1 MPAHFREVVN
11 CLFMKLNN
19 GESTQSLEFAEL
31 QDVHQQTP
39 IFHHGPDELVP
50 GIVPVH
56 ASLLVSNEAN
66 ICQEQHEN
74 IVIRVPKKPAK
85 S

>member
-19 GESTQSLEFAEL
+19 GESIQSLEFAEL

-56 ASLLVSNEAN
+56 TSLLVSNKAN
-66 ICQEQHEN
+66 ICQEKHEN
-74 IVIRVPKKPAK
+74 IVIKVLKKPVK